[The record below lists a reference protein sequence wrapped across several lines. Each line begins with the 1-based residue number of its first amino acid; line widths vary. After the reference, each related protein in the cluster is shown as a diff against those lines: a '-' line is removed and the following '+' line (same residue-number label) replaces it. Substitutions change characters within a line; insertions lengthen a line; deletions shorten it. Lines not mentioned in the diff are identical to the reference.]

1 VKIGIV
7 GEGVVGSEMR
17 RLFSDHDPLIYD
29 PDRRYCCE
37 KEDLEESD
45 AVFICVPTD
54 KLPDGSCDI
63 SIVEKTVEWLSK
75 LNVGIIIIRSTVQP
89 GTTEYLKEEFNV
101 SIVMVPEYL
110 GETVNH
116 PMSNSKERTFLVIG
130 GTPEDRNKALDIFKL
145 VYSSNI
151 KVGLCSAMEAEMTK
165 YMENAYLATKVVFCH
180 EFYRIC
186 KAFDIDYNIVRE
198 MWLLDPRITPS
209 HTWADGTGYKS
220 KCFDKDIPAIIKA
233 SEEMGYQP
241 AFLENMVEINEKNLL
256 LRQKAAK
263 SSGIEGKT

>member
-1 VKIGIV
+1 MKIGIV

-17 RLFSDHDPLIYD
+17 RLFSGHDPLIYD

-63 SIVEKTVEWLSK
+63 SIVEKTVE
-75 LNVGIIIIRSTVQP
+75 
-89 GTTEYLKEEFNV
+89 
-101 SIVMVPEYL
+101 
-110 GETVNH
+110 TVNH

-130 GTPEDRNKALDIFKL
+130 GTPEDRNKALNIFKL

-186 KAFDIDYNIVRE
+186 RAFDIDYNIVRE